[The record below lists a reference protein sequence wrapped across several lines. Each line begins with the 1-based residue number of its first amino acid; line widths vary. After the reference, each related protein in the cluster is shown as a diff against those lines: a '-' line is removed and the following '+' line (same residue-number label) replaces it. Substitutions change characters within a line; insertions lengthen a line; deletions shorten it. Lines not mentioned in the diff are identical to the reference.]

1 MTMGLIENFITSVAT
16 YDVNKPA
23 KQSSKIAPWL
33 GIDRTPPGMSQRIG
47 NYLEDF
53 FALDMGNQNKLP
65 LTDYKKKRD
74 YMITQDGEDHQVD
87 MLSLPSKWIEYKK
100 YVHRELKTNTQLDR
114 GKKRDTRNREKA
126 ITEWMNDKGWEYDS
140 GVFCPF
146 FYNKGKK
153 VAGLGWVDGIDW
165 YIETFQP
172 TWTKEDF
179 IDMGRNPLV
188 HTAIGL

>member
-1 MTMGLIENFITSVAT
+1 MTMSLIENFITAVST
-16 YDVNKPA
+16 YNVNKPA
-23 KQSSKIAPWL
+23 RQSSLIAPWL

-65 LTDYKKKRD
+65 LTDYKKKRN
-74 YMITQDGEDHQVD
+74 YMITYKGEDHQVD
-87 MLSLPSKWIEYKK
+87 MLALPNKWEK
-100 YVHRELKTNTQLDR
+100 YVHRELKTNTELDR

-126 ITEWMNDKGWEYDS
+126 ITSWMNDKGWEYDS

-179 IDMGRNPLV
+179 IAMGRNPLL

>member
-1 MTMGLIENFITSVAT
+1 MTMSLIENFITAVAT

-23 KQSSKIAPWL
+23 KQSSLIAPWL
-33 GIDRTPPGMSQRIG
+33 GIDRTPSGMSQRIG

-53 FALDMGNQNKLP
+53 FALDMGDQNKLP
-65 LTDYKKKRD
+65 LTDYKKGRN
-74 YMITQDGEDHQVD
+74 YMITYKGEDHQVD
-87 MLSLPSKWIEYKK
+87 MLALPNKWEK

-114 GKKRDTRNREKA
+114 GKKRDTCNREKA
-126 ITEWMNDKGWEYDS
+126 ITSWMDDQGWGYDS
-140 GVFCPF
+140 GIFCPF

-172 TWTKEDF
+172 TWTKGDF